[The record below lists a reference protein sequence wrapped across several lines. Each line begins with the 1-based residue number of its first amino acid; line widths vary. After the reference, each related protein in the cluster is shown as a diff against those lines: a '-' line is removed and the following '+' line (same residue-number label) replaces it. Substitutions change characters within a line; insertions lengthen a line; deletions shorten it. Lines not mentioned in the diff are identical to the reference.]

1 MPRRRRSRSYNNT
14 TVNTVNTPKDSK
26 DSEPQDTPPNT
37 PPKLSYAKLTPRAV
51 SPSRRTEDSIGLD
64 LKTPV
69 FVELNPMDIV
79 KTSIEIA
86 VKIPEGHYARIAPCS
101 NLAYRKN
108 VHILAGVVDRDYE
121 GEVFVVVINLGKRKV
136 NLKRGAKIAQLI
148 LEKASIPT
156 LVKVPTLS
164 ELYKE

>member
-1 MPRRRRSRSYNNT
+1 MPRRRRNNTCNNT
-14 TVNTVNTPKDSK
+14 TVNVENTLRKSE

-37 PPKLSYAKLTPRAV
+37 SPELSYAKLTPRAV
-51 SPSRRTEDSIGLD
+51 SPTRRTERSIGLD

-69 FVELNPMDIV
+69 FVQLNPMNVV

-86 VKIPEGHYARIAPCS
+86 VRIPEGHYARIAPCS
-101 NLAYRKN
+101 NLTFRKN
-108 VHILAGVVDRDYE
+108 IHILAGVVDQDYE
-121 GEVFVVVINLGKRKV
+121 GEVFVVAINLGKRKV

-156 LVKVPTLS
+156 LVKVPAS
-164 ELYKE
+164 SQLYKR

>member
-1 MPRRRRSRSYNNT
+1 MPRRRRNRSHSNT
-14 TVNTVNTPKDSK
+14 TINTLNTPKDSE
-26 DSEPQDTPPNT
+26 DCEPQITPPNT

-51 SPSRRTEDSIGLD
+51 SPSRCTENSVGLD

-69 FVELNPMDIV
+69 FVELNPMNIV

-101 NLAYRKN
+101 NLTYRKN
-108 VHILAGVVDRDYE
+108 IHILAGIVDRDYE
-121 GEVFVVVINLGKRKV
+121 GEVFVVVINLGKKKV

-156 LVKVPTLS
+156 LVKVPTPS